1 MPSPVSSLWSSAK
14 SKAQFPSVR
23 EGGCMDMDR
32 IILYPTLQGQGLEGV
47 GRGNSS
53 CHQESFLKKMV
64 SVLLE
69 A

>member
-1 MPSPVSSLWSSAK
+1 
-14 SKAQFPSVR
+14 
-23 EGGCMDMDR
+23 MDMDR

-64 SVLLE
+64 SVLME